1 LVVILTKVRIS
12 EPTYNT
18 NVYKER
24 LIEMELDQDA
34 LVRIIRDVIAEQVG
48 PSAPSIRYKDA
59 SGVTR
64 IDAAKVV
71 TEPFPFPIESPA
83 GSVRLLDVLDVQESP
98 RLGCGIMEMDSTSFE
113 WTLTYD
119 EIDYVIDGTL
129 ELIMDGRPVRAEA
142 GQILYI
148 PKNTKL
154 RFSTPGK
161 VRFLYVVYPAN
172 WSEQ

>member
-1 LVVILTKVRIS
+1 
-12 EPTYNT
+12 
-18 NVYKER
+18 
-24 LIEMELDQDA
+24 MEINEDA
-34 LVRIIRDVIAEQVG
+34 LVRIIREVIEEQMG
-48 PSAPSIRYKDA
+48 PALKDDSPRVRDQ

-64 IDAAKVV
+64 IDPTKVV
-71 TEPFPFPIESPA
+71 TEPFPFPIESPP
-83 GSVRLLDVLDVQESP
+83 GSVRLVDVLSLEESP

-119 EIDYVIDGTL
+119 EIDYVIEGTL

-142 GQILYI
+142 GQIMYI

-154 RFSTPGK
+154 HFSAPGK

-172 WSEQ
+172 WFEQ